1 MISAAGWVGPVTQVA
16 MCVMALAMVL
26 AVVRL
31 LKGPSLCDRV
41 IAMDLLMNLAVG
53 IIALYTVS
61 SGKTV
66 FLYAVIVTS
75 LISFLGTVGFVYYI
89 ERRNT

>member
-16 MCVMALAMVL
+16 MSVMALAMVL

-53 IIALYTVS
+53 VIALYTVG